1 MAWVAFALGVF
12 IGGVIGVLLMAM
24 IAVAGTASE
33 MERLSEA
40 YQRGRTGQPPF
51 GEVDQWGTTVKH

>member
-1 MAWVAFALGVF
+1 MAWVAFAVGVV

-33 MERLSEA
+33 MERLREA

-51 GEVDQWGTTVKH
+51 GDVDQWGTSVKD

>member
-1 MAWVAFALGVF
+1 MAWVAFAVGVF

-24 IAVAGTASE
+24 IAVAGTESE
-33 MERLSEA
+33 MERLREA

-51 GEVDQWGTTVKH
+51 GDVDQWGTSGKH